1 LVPTEVILKQA
12 MAIAAGHQATAAAAL
27 TVMEQGG
34 SAFDGALAGMAAACV
49 AEPVLATFGGGG
61 FLLARPAD
69 GEARLYDF
77 FVSTPRQRRPEEEI
91 DFYPVECD
99 FGTAKQVFHI
109 GLGSIAT
116 PGAVA
121 GLFAV
126 HEDLGR
132 LPMTV
137 ILEPAVRLARDG
149 LTRRPI
155 DRQIDAVVQPILE
168 AHPELRALIA
178 PRFAEQVW
186 PQPAL
191 ADTIEALGR
200 EGARLFYEG
209 DLAEALV
216 RLCRESGGQLQ
227 LSDLHDYRVER
238 RQPLECSYRD
248 LKLLTNPPPS
258 SGGILIAFALALLAE
273 EGLNEVPF
281 GSQRH
286 LSALGAAMTATNKAR
301 IESGL
306 ATAEG
311 PTEEREAARRLLDP
325 ELLRRYRGP
334 GAANGTTRD
343 HPP

>member
-178 PRFAEQVW
+178 PRFA
-186 PQPAL
+186 A
-191 ADTIEALGR
+191 AGLGR
-200 EGARLFYEG
+200 HHRGAG
-209 DLAEALV
+209 P
-216 RLCRESGGQLQ
+216 
-227 LSDLHDYRVER
+227 R
-238 RQPLECSYRD
+238 RR
-248 LKLLTNPPPS
+248 
-258 SGGILIAFALALLAE
+258 
-273 EGLNEVPF
+273 
-281 GSQRH
+281 
-286 LSALGAAMTATNKAR
+286 AAV
-301 IESGL
+301 
-306 ATAEG
+306 
-311 PTEEREAARRLLDP
+311 
-325 ELLRRYRGP
+325 LRG
-334 GAANGTTRD
+334 
-343 HPP
+343 